1 MNGHCPYLGL
11 EGDPDTILAYSDQAN
26 HCHVV
31 SPPEPVNLTYQASVC
46 LSSEFAS
53 CPVFRG
59 KTYSFPEL
67 KNLPPEIR
75 GKKNRREAVRLS
87 WGWILVVMAISLIP
101 LALFLTSLKSPNSFR
116 GAQPEQMTTPAS
128 EQTPS
133 PEDLIPAINSTCSIF
148 LPLSINDVEEST
160 TPTATASPA
169 LRMEMVTSPE
179 EDQELKVTSETCTPP
194 EDWVI
199 YTVRAGDSLAGIS
212 ISYGIT
218 IAEFVIANCLDETAV
233 IVVGQRL
240 YVPFIIPS
248 QPIQKTNPP
257 LPVATLP
264 PPPPPTNPPPLPTSI
279 PTEPPQPTPVPTQPP
294 QPTSDPTQPPQT
306 TPVPTQVLP
315 TEAPTPV
322 RNTQIPPTNAP

>member
-101 LALFLTSLKSPNSFR
+101 LALFLTSLKSPNSFL

-169 LRMEMVTSPE
+169 LEMEMVASPE

-199 YTVRAGDSLAGIS
+199 YTVRAGDSLVGIAS
-212 ISYGIT
+212 RYGIT
-218 IAEFVIANCLDETAV
+218 VAEYVIANCLDETAV

-240 YVPFIIPS
+240 YVPIFKPP
-248 QPIQKTNPP
+248 QPIQITNPP

-264 PPPPPTNPPPLPTSI
+264 PPPPPTNPPPPPTSI
-279 PTEPPQPTPVPTQPP
+279 PTAPPPTPIPTQPP
-294 QPTSDPTQPPQT
+294 LPTSAPPFIQPT
-306 TPVPTQVLP
+306 LG
-315 TEAPTPV
+315 PTPDP
-322 RNTQIPPTNAP
+322 NQLKPTTVLSP